1 MPPSAPGPTVHR
13 RVPLPTS
20 FGGVA
25 SVAERHG
32 GWLATWQWLFAILT
46 ALVSVWAF
54 HVAWARGIQR
64 AISNLPDEA
73 RIAAG
78 TLHWPEDRPTILHQ
92 GPFLAVVVDPGGLRE
107 YGLATDITLSLE
119 SDRLGLRS
127 LLGWVA
133 FRYPPNLSVSLAR
146 LDATSKEAA
155 WRGPFYFGIGTA
167 IALSLVVI
175 WTVLSVAYGL
185 VVWAAAAALGRPVG
199 LGVARRLAGAS
210 LLPGCLLMIA
220 AIILYATRQVSLAG
234 FLLTLPLHIVV
245 GWVYCAGGW
254 TRLQTPATAS
264 GLAGENPFVT
274 DPEPAETRPA
284 KNPFQP
290 TG

>member
-1 MPPSAPGPTVHR
+1 MPPSAPGPTIHR

-32 GWLATWQWLFAILT
+32 GWLATWQWLFATLT
-46 ALVSVWAF
+46 GLVAVWAF

-64 AISNLPDEA
+64 AISNLPDTGKIEN
-73 RIAAG
+73 G
-78 TLHWPEDRPTILHQ
+78 LLHWPDDRPAILHQ

-107 YGLATDITLSLE
+107 YGLATDITLSIE
-119 SDRLGLRS
+119 SDRLGIRS

-133 FRYPPNLSVSLAR
+133 LRYPPNFSLSLAR

-155 WRGPFYFGIGTA
+155 WRSPFYFGFGMA
-167 IALSLVVI
+167 IAFSLYGI
-175 WTVLSVAYGL
+175 WTVLSVLYGV
-185 VVWAAAAALGRPVG
+185 VVWAAAAALGRPVP

-220 AIILYATRQVSLAG
+220 AILLYATRQVSLVG

-254 TRLQTPATAS
+254 TRLQGPQTNLGS
-264 GLAGENPFVT
+264 SGENPFVAEPQA
-274 DPEPAETRPA
+274 PEERPA

-290 TG
+290 NG